1 MKRYSILPVKHHD
14 LWEMYKAARY
24 QVWFPD
30 EVNLG
35 EDRFEDLTPQEQ
47 KVLKTVLAFFAVS
60 DGVVNDNIAESLLPF
75 VQQPEAE
82 FFYRLQMM
90 VEDIHNEMYG
100 LFIDRYITDEEERE
114 TMFNPIEHMT
124 TISKKAEWALKWLG
138 TGDANDRETYMK
150 RLVAFAVVE
159 GLFFSGL
166 FSVVFFFRS
175 KPEIPGFIQGNDF
188 INKEENSHYEF
199 AVYYYN
205 NYIDE
210 PLPKDMVRQIIME
223 AYHVEQTFISEC
235 LDGGLAGFSP
245 AMGEQYIKFVTDTI
259 LQDFGLDK
267 EFNVTN
273 PLPWMSRIAMESKN
287 NFFEKRGGEYTR
299 AEISDDLFSEEF

>member
-1 MKRYSILPVKHHD
+1 MKRYSILPVQHHD

-35 EDRFEDLTPQEQ
+35 DDNFDNLNPQEQ
-47 KVLKTVLAFFAVS
+47 KILKTVLAFFAVS
-60 DGVVNDNIAESLLPF
+60 DGVVNDNIAETLLPF
-75 VQQPEAE
+75 VEQPEAE

-100 LFIDRYITDEEERE
+100 LFIDRYITDEKERE
-114 TMFNPIEHMT
+114 EMFNPIENLET
-124 TISKKAEWALKWLG
+124 VSKKANWALKWLG
-138 TGDANDRETYMK
+138 STEEMSREK
-150 RLVAFAVVE
+150 FLHRLVAFAVVE

-166 FSVVFFFRS
+166 FSVVFYFRS
-175 KPEIPGFIQGNDF
+175 KPQLPGFIQGNDF

-205 NYIDE
+205 NYIDN
-210 PLPKDMVRQIIME
+210 PLNADTVRQIIME

-235 LDGGLAGFSP
+235 LDGGLPGFSP

-259 LQDFGLDK
+259 LSDFGLEK
-267 EFNVTN
+267 EFNVSN
-273 PLPWMSRIAMESKN
+273 PLPWMERIAMESKN

-299 AEISDDLFSEEF
+299 AEKSDDLFSEDF